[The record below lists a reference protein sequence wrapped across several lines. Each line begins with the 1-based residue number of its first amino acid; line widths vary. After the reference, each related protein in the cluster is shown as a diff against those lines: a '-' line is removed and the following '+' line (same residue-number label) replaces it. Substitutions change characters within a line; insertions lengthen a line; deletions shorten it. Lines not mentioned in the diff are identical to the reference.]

1 MRTHLIELGHHQ
13 PPPGAVGSLQRHDLK
28 AKQRLGGKGGAAPK
42 RGFFTPKSPLASLPA
57 QGTERNPAAPKG
69 PTGFGLRPSARGPP
83 PALQIWGSV
92 SHCCRSRC
100 APKLSPNPM
109 GGERPFGPKLGP
121 IETPSGPHRDPQI
134 RPESLQ
140 TVPQRESQVCPMETP
155 KLPHTNPKFHL
166 VEVTP
171 NPPPPSQDLC
181 WEQQGGEVLNVV
193 VGPERI
199 AELLHPPEQ
208 R

>member
-1 MRTHLIELGHHQ
+1 
-13 PPPGAVGSLQRHDLK
+13 
-28 AKQRLGGKGGAAPK
+28 
-42 RGFFTPKSPLASLPA
+42 
-57 QGTERNPAAPKG
+57 
-69 PTGFGLRPSARGPP
+69 
-83 PALQIWGSV
+83 
-92 SHCCRSRC
+92 
-100 APKLSPNPM
+100 M

-181 WEQQGGEVLNVV
+181 WEQQGGEVLDVV